1 MCNDFVGQWKQV
13 NKGTTQGSVSG
24 PFLFNI
30 FLNDLEINLGS
41 ESAVINY
48 ADDTSIIVPLWKDN
62 DCSTEFVGKF
72 LSWSENNQ
80 MKSNLSKCKELT
92 FRKKSIEV
100 DFPVV
105 FNIPQCMELKIHI

>member
-41 ESAVINY
+41 ESAVIKY
-48 ADDTSIIVPLWKDN
+48 ADDTSIIVPVWKDN
-62 DCSTEFVGKF
+62 DSLFHRIRREVSQ
-72 LSWSENNQ
+72 LV
-80 MKSNLSKCKELT
+80 
-92 FRKKSIEV
+92 RKKSDE
-100 DFPVV
+100 
-105 FNIPQCMELKIHI
+105 E